1 MPQFANPMY
10 PILKYQGLI
19 TWNILGLLST
29 EFRATGERSLGKVW
43 KFRPHSNVRF
53 LNYSHECAFFV
64 GLTKVFSKMEF
75 GVAWNTGSMVISK
88 CYQETKER
96 DRGRL
101 NAIKLG
107 RAFGGGAFNKNP
119 L

>member
-1 MPQFANPMY
+1 
-10 PILKYQGLI
+10 
-19 TWNILGLLST
+19 
-29 EFRATGERSLGKVW
+29 
-43 KFRPHSNVRF
+43 
-53 LNYSHECAFFV
+53 
-64 GLTKVFSKMEF
+64 MEF
-75 GVAWNTGSMVISK
+75 GVAWNTGSVVISK